1 MEKENS
7 TRAVWLVFSLC
18 GAGGGGTGGS
28 VEHIKVILPNT
39 GDCSFAQLAAPCF
52 QLASPGQTAFCHFPD
67 TASAV
72 SYHRWK
78 PGCDVPAMR

>member
-18 GAGGGGTGGS
+18 GGGGAGGS
-28 VEHIKVILPNT
+28 EEHIKVILPNT
-39 GDCSFAQLAAPCF
+39 GDGSFAQLAAPCS
-52 QLASPGQTAFCHFPD
+52 QLASPGQIDFCHSPD